1 VFASHL
7 GNTFSVLVGRRKWVP
22 RMEENIRMYGFSHRM
37 ASMRPLELGVYDFQA
52 DVKRTAA
59 IMLEQGRKA
68 VQEDGAE
75 VLILGCTIE
84 FGFHETMQEE
94 LGVPVIDAV
103 AAPFKLA
110 EMLASSAELF
120 HWYPSR
126 AWGSEQPPEEE
137 ISSWD
142 LFQDG
147 PPIGNLLRHENL

>member
-1 VFASHL
+1 
-7 GNTFSVLVGRRKWVP
+7 
-22 RMEENIRMYGFSHRM
+22 MYGFAHRM
-37 ASMRPLELGVYDFQA
+37 ASMRPLELGVLDFQA

-103 AAPFKLA
+103 VAPFKLA
-110 EMLASSAELF
+110 EMLASSAGLF

-126 AWGSEQPPEEE
+126 AWGSEEPPEEE
-137 ISSWD
+137 VASWA
-142 LFQDG
+142 LFKDG
-147 PPIGNLLRHENL
+147 PPVGNLLTHENL